1 VATVIRAH
9 RDARRGIA
17 GARPVASSTAAAF
30 SGGALAPTHRGEYS
44 APATTTGE
52 PEPMR
57 NTLAAAAPLLAALL
71 GGAPALAQAQ
81 ATHVTDVRTVS
92 DLAAVCDPQM
102 RGVERLES
110 IAYCQ
115 GFLTAA
121 GQYHTS
127 LHPAGGPRRP
137 LFCVPNPAPSVAQSG
152 LAFAAW
158 ARQNPQRAN
167 EPALDGL
174 LRWAQSAYACPTTAT
189 SERPS
194 RSGQAR

>member
-1 VATVIRAH
+1 
-9 RDARRGIA
+9 
-17 GARPVASSTAAAF
+17 
-30 SGGALAPTHRGEYS
+30 
-44 APATTTGE
+44 
-52 PEPMR
+52 MR
-57 NTLAAAAPLLAALL
+57 NTFAVAAPLLVALL
-71 GGAPALAQAQ
+71 GGAPALAQAQGRPQAQ

-92 DLAAVCDPQM
+92 DLATVCDPQQL
-102 RGVERLES
+102 RGMERLES

-115 GFLTAA
+115 GYLTAA

-137 LFCVPNPAPSVAQSG
+137 LFCVPNPPPSVAQSG

-158 ARQNPQRAN
+158 ARQNPQHAN

-174 LRWAQSAYACPTTAT
+174 LRWAQSAYPCPTTAT

-194 RSGQAR
+194 RSGSAR

>member
-1 VATVIRAH
+1 
-9 RDARRGIA
+9 
-17 GARPVASSTAAAF
+17 
-30 SGGALAPTHRGEYS
+30 
-44 APATTTGE
+44 
-52 PEPMR
+52 MR
-57 NTLAAAAPLLAALL
+57 NTFATAAPLLAAAALL
-71 GGAPALAQAQ
+71 AAPAMLAGSARAQAPGQ
-81 ATHVTDVRTVS
+81 ITDVRTVS
-92 DLAAVCDPQM
+92 DLAAVCDPQL

-115 GFLTAA
+115 GYITAA

-152 LAFAAW
+152 LGFASW

-174 LRWAQSAYACPTTAT
+174 LRWAQTTYPCPTTAT
-189 SERPS
+189 SERSP
-194 RSGQAR
+194 RSGSAR

>member
-1 VATVIRAH
+1 
-9 RDARRGIA
+9 
-17 GARPVASSTAAAF
+17 
-30 SGGALAPTHRGEYS
+30 
-44 APATTTGE
+44 
-52 PEPMR
+52 MR
-57 NTLAAAAPLLAALL
+57 NTFAAAAAAAPLLAAALL
-71 GGAPALAQAQ
+71 GGAPALAQAPR
-81 ATHVTDVRTVS
+81 HVTEVQTVS
-92 DLAAVCDPQM
+92 DLAAVCDPQL

-121 GQYHTS
+121 GQYHTA

-137 LFCVPNPAPSVAQSG
+137 LFCVPNPPPSVAQSG

-174 LRWAQSAYACPTTAT
+174 LRWAQSAYPCPTTAA
-189 SERPS
+189 SERSPRPGS
-194 RSGQAR
+194 AR

>member
-1 VATVIRAH
+1 
-9 RDARRGIA
+9 
-17 GARPVASSTAAAF
+17 
-30 SGGALAPTHRGEYS
+30 
-44 APATTTGE
+44 
-52 PEPMR
+52 MR
-57 NTLAAAAPLLAALL
+57 NTFAVAAPLLVALL
-71 GGAPALAQAQ
+71 GGAPALAQAQGRPQAQ

-92 DLAAVCDPQM
+92 DLAAVCDPQL

-115 GFLTAA
+115 GYLTAA

-137 LFCVPNPAPSVAQSG
+137 LFCVPNPPPSVAQSG

-174 LRWAQSAYACPTTAT
+174 LRWAQSAYPCPTTAA
-189 SERPS
+189 SERSP
-194 RSGQAR
+194 RSGSAR